1 VFLDGKPAGAA
12 TPFVT
17 RRHVHR
23 AVPQA
28 ARPDPDPTGVDYLGL
43 VAAAHDE
50 EAGAAA
56 KIDFTQLGK
65 LTGGERGQ
73 DQEREQEER

>member
-1 VFLDGKPAGAA
+1 M
-12 TPFVT
+12 PFVT

-28 ARPDPDPTGVDYLGL
+28 TRPQPPPTGIDYLGM

-50 EAGAAA
+50 AAGTGT
-56 KIDFTQLGK
+56 KIDFARLAM
-65 LTGGERGQ
+65 LTGRGP
-73 DQEREQEER
+73 EERR

>member
-1 VFLDGKPAGAA
+1 VFLDGRPAGAA
-12 TPFVT
+12 VPFVT

-50 EAGAAA
+50 EAGTGA

-65 LTGGERGQ
+65 LTGS
-73 DQEREQEER
+73 DPAQEEEGR

>member
-1 VFLDGKPAGAA
+1 MA

-17 RRHVHR
+17 RRHVHP

-28 ARPDPDPTGVDYLGL
+28 ARPEPEVTGIDYLGL

-50 EAGAAA
+50 AAGTGQ
-56 KIDFTQLGK
+56 KIDFSQLDMFADPDI
-65 LTGGERGQ
+65 E
-73 DQEREQEER
+73 EQTR

>member
-1 VFLDGKPAGAA
+1 MFLDGKPAGAA
-12 TPFVT
+12 TPFIT

-28 ARPDPDPTGVDYLGL
+28 TRPEPAPTGIDYLGL

-50 EAGAAA
+50 EAGTGQ
-56 KIDFTQLGK
+56 KIDFARLGM
-65 LTGGERGQ
+65 LAGEPSGER
-73 DQEREQEER
+73 R